1 MAPLPRRK
9 SDGLASYVQLVRE
22 NREFRQLWIAAVIS
36 MLGEWF
42 NTIALFFLILEYTG
56 SEFLLGMLFTVRM
69 AGFAIL
75 AAVHWAACRPIQ
87 QKDAHGGLK
96 FAASR
101 FCFVLLAGQ

>member
-1 MAPLPRRK
+1 MTSRTY
-9 SDGLASYVQLVRE
+9 GQLIRE
-22 NREFRQLWIAAVIS
+22 NRDFRKLWIAAVIS

-75 AAVHWAACRPIQ
+75 QPSSDCWLTATIEKCSWSCPTFSRRCSRS
-87 QKDAHGGLK
+87 
-96 FAASR
+96 AS
-101 FCFVLLAGQ
+101 FW